1 MAPAQELVASKC
13 PPCPWR
19 EAEVPR
25 SSPRLR
31 ALRRGHVGVVG
42 PRHRAG
48 REQEKTATHA
58 GGAHAGESPRRP
70 RGGGGGGPWSQN
82 KPGSGLGLPAG
93 RARSSVE
100 RMGCGRCRRAAGAE
114 DGGNRRGHGV
124 PGERSL
130 RERRG
135 PAQPPWRRQP
145 GREAGLESRQRETG
159 KTFGPDATMEYLS
172 APSRVLRGA
181 FASN

>member
-1 MAPAQELVASKC
+1 MMKRAGRRGAGPVAPAQELVASKC

-19 EAEVPR
+19 EAEAPR

-82 KPGSGLGLPAG
+82 KPGSGLRLPAG

-114 DGGNRRGHGV
+114 DGGL
-124 PGERSL
+124 PPRSWRSGRKVTQGTPWPRTTTLEASAREGGRL
-130 RERRG
+130 RI
-135 PAQPPWRRQP
+135 
-145 GREAGLESRQRETG
+145 
-159 KTFGPDATMEYLS
+159 KTA
-172 APSRVLRGA
+172 
-181 FASN
+181 